1 MLCYK
6 NGALAREQA
15 RDNFANG
22 NWDVFNQLVEQTPPG
37 CNGTMGFYFPLPEII
52 PPNVTGEYFFTTNL
66 AKNTTEPPFLK
77 KDLPPPIHPR
87 AVLESQFLSI
97 RSRIAAIL
105 PEGSSPL
112 QRLVISGGSSANT
125 VIRQIAAVSTCS
137 SLPTAFMTDLAKQ
150 DIFGMDVFVSAT
162 QEAAA
167 TGGAL
172 LAKYAWWKL
181 SHPDGTFEDMTG
193 AAAMGLRC
201 VARSQ
206 KENSVIYDDLIGV
219 YNKCEEEV
227 VRLWDLKMQEST

>member
-6 NGALAREQA
+6 NGALAREQV
-15 RDNFANG
+15 RDNFANR
-22 NWDVFNQLVEQTPPG
+22 NWDVFNRLVEQTPPG
-37 CNGTMGFYFPLPEII
+37 CNGTMAFYFPLPEII
-52 PPNVTGEYFFTTNL
+52 PPNVTGEYFFITNL
-66 AKNTTEPPFLK
+66 TKNTAEPLLK
-77 KDLPPPIHPR
+77 KDLLPSIHPR

-105 PEGSSPL
+105 PEGSPPL
-112 QRLVISGGSSANT
+112 QRLVISGGSSANP
-125 VIRQIAAVSTCS
+125 VIRQIAAVSTS
-137 SLPTAFMTDLAKQ
+137 SLPTAFDTDLAKQ
-150 DIFGMDVFVSAT
+150 DIFGMEVFVSAT

-193 AAAMGLRC
+193 GAAIGLRC
-201 VARSQ
+201 VARPQ
-206 KENSVIYDDLIGV
+206 KENSVIYDDLIDV

-227 VRLWDLKMQEST
+227 VRLWDLKMQESI